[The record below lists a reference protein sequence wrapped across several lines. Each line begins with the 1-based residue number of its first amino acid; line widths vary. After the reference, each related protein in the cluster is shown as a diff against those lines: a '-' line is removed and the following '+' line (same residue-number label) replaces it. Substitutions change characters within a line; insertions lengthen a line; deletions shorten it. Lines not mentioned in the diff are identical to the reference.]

1 MENGSR
7 PLTHGSRPLTQN
19 GSRPPGR
26 LDYVDWARGIAVLL
40 MIEAHTVDAWT
51 RLAARNTIGF
61 RNATVLGGFAAP
73 LFLWLAGLGVALAA
87 ARTEQRHGR
96 TAAAEA
102 ACRRGLEIFLL
113 AFLFRLQALLL
124 TPGGALLTLFRV
136 DILNVMGPS
145 MIAAGLLWAAVGT
158 TGARLGLLSIAA
170 AIVAMAT
177 PIVRASTGVGLL
189 PLWLQWYVRPYGDMT
204 TFTLFPWA
212 AFVFAG
218 AAVGVLT
225 AACTRADC
233 GRRMQQSVGAGAA
246 ALIAI
251 GFWTA
256 SRPTIYAASSFWT
269 SSPTWLAIRVGI
281 VTASVGAL
289 YAIETAAALN
299 SRSFAGAIVAWAG
312 QRLARF
318 GRASLFI
325 YWIHVEL
332 VYGYA
337 SWLWR
342 HRLPLWG
349 TAIACL
355 AFCALM
361 YDAIAIRDALA
372 TRRRPRRQTTATA
385 AV

>member
-1 MENGSR
+1 MQLS
-7 PLTHGSRPLTQN
+7 
-19 GSRPPGR
+19 
-26 LDYVDWARGIAVLL
+26 V
-40 MIEAHTVDAWT
+40 
-51 RLAARNTIGF
+51 
-61 RNATVLGGFAAP
+61 
-73 LFLWLAGLGVALAA
+73 AA
-87 ARTEQRHGR
+87 A
-96 TAAAEA
+96 
-102 ACRRGLEIFLL
+102 
-113 AFLFRLQALLL
+113 
-124 TPGGALLTLFRV
+124 
-136 DILNVMGPS
+136 
-145 MIAAGLLWAAVGT
+145 
-158 TGARLGLLSIAA
+158 
-170 AIVAMAT
+170 
-177 PIVRASTGVGLL
+177 
-189 PLWLQWYVRPYGDMT
+189 
-204 TFTLFPWA
+204 
-212 AFVFAG
+212 
-218 AAVGVLT
+218 
-225 AACTRADC
+225 
-233 GRRMQQSVGAGAA
+233 AA

-281 VTASVGAL
+281 VTASVCAL
-289 YAIETAAALN
+289 YAIEAVAATSSQSLAGTIVAAA
-299 SRSFAGAIVAWAG
+299 GH
-312 QRLARF
+312 RLARF

-361 YDAIAIRDALA
+361 YDAIAIRDALV

>member
-7 PLTHGSRPLTQN
+7 PLSQN
-19 GSRPPGR
+19 GSRPPAENPSRPPR
-26 LDYVDWARGIAVLL
+26 LGYIDWARGIAVLL
-40 MIEAHTVDAWT
+40 MIEAHTLDAWT
-51 RLAARNTIGF
+51 RLASRNTIGF

-73 LFLWLAGLGVALAA
+73 LFLWLAGLGVTIAA
-87 ARTEQRHGR
+87 ARTEDRHGR
-96 TAAAEA
+96 AAAAEA

-113 AFLFRLQALLL
+113 GFLFRLQALLL
-124 TPGGALLTLFRV
+124 TPGGALLTIFRV

-145 MIAAGLLWAAVGT
+145 MIAAGLLWAAVRT
-158 TGARLGLLSIAA
+158 VGARVAVLSTAA
-170 AIVAMAT
+170 VLVAMAT
-177 PIVRASTGVGLL
+177 PVVRGSASVGLL
-189 PLWLQWYVRPYGDMT
+189 PVWLQWYVRPFGEMT

-212 AFVFAG
+212 AFVFGG

-225 AACTRADC
+225 AACTPA
-233 GRRMQQSVGAGAA
+233 GSARRMQLWVAAAAA

-281 VTASVGAL
+281 VTASVCAL
-289 YAIETAAALN
+289 YAIEAVAATT
-299 SRSFAGAIVAWAG
+299 SRPVVGGIVAWSG
-312 QRLARF
+312 PRLARF
-318 GRASLFI
+318 GRASLFV

-349 TAIACL
+349 TALAWL
-355 AFCALM
+355 AFSALM
-361 YDAIAIRDALA
+361 YDAIAIRDALVA
-372 TRRRPRRQTTATA
+372 RRPPRRQTPATAT
-385 AV
+385 V